1 MGVVSWADVAARRVR
16 EPRVKLAGIVGAKR
30 IINGRRGRL
39 AFVQMSDTTGTYEV
53 TVFSELLAT
62 ARELLE
68 SGAPLLASVDIQ
80 PNEDGFRLTASRIE
94 RLEEA
99 ASDAAAGLKI
109 FLREPEPVPR
119 LAGVFRD
126 HATRG
131 KGRVTLVL
139 DTEDREIEMAI
150 PGGFRITPAMR
161 AAVKSIPGV
170 VDVHDI

>member
-1 MGVVSWADVAARRVR
+1 
-16 EPRVKLAGIVGAKR
+16 
-30 IINGRRGRL
+30 
-39 AFVQMSDTTGTYEV
+39 
-53 TVFSELLAT
+53 
-62 ARELLE
+62 
-68 SGAPLLASVDIQ
+68 
-80 PNEDGFRLTASRIE
+80 
-94 RLEEA
+94 
-99 ASDAAAGLKI
+99 
-109 FLREPEPVPR
+109 VPR